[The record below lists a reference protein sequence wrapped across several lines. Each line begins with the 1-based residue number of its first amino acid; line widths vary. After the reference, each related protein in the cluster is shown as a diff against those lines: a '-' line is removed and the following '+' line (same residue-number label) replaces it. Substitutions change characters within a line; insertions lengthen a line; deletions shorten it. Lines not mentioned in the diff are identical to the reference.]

1 MHGRLLIYFPFCWLA
16 TLFTTIRNKET
27 IHQKG
32 YFCFFGGVLITDF
45 VKWQEKKKRAQFP
58 SHIERCSF
66 SLTRLMTDM
75 LSVK

>member
-45 VKWQEKKKRAQFP
+45 VKWQEKKKSTISLPYRALFFFFNKIDDRYAI
-58 SHIERCSF
+58 S
-66 SLTRLMTDM
+66 
-75 LSVK
+75 